1 MLVLAGGALLLL
13 RYLAVVVVDKQ
24 IEFVVLDEAALLFFV
39 LVKII
44 FEVRLVRQ
52 RVNLLVAK

>member
-1 MLVLAGGALLLL
+1 VLVLAGGALLLL